1 MSAISNDVEY
11 TKLMEELYL
20 DRTLPEGDVVEI
32 ITQLQDK
39 INNDRVARGQTP
51 FSQEIWN
58 AIGQGAANTPVH
70 ETLVE
75 QWSNLRNN
83 IEHDRF
89 LVNIGYDNGSTSSE
103 VKSDIIALE
112 MKLLDEERQNR
123 DADAAPDDPLQQL
136 IGVSEDTKRKA
147 NEVKE
152 KLAELKSDVADVKQ
166 QQEDL
171 GRAMEAQVSGDALD
185 AVEIAQKSS
194 KVATNA
200 YSDAS
205 TVVDAMNETATPA
218 MASQAVDEA
227 SASLNAAKSANDAAL
242 SAASANTSGTTSPST
257 EAAKK
262 IATQFAS
269 ESLKKA
275 AAVTDLAKAA
285 TSQQESDSSDDE
297 IDDDPSQQQQQ
308 QSPLQVPPPPS
319 FAPLPIL
326 PITNYTK
333 VSSRKRVRSHHS
345 DEEESSASESS
356 DNSSSGDESS
366 DEE

>member
-11 TKLMEELYL
+11 TKLMKELYL
-20 DRTLPEGDVVEI
+20 DRTLPEGDVGEI

-58 AIGQGAANTPVH
+58 SIGQGADNTPVH
-70 ETLVE
+70 ETLIE
-75 QWSNLRNN
+75 QWSTLRNN
-83 IEHDRF
+83 MEHDQF
-89 LVNIGYDNGSTSSE
+89 LLNLGYSNGSTSSE
-103 VKSDIIALE
+103 VKSDIIALK
-112 MKLLDEERQNR
+112 MKLLDEERQKR
-123 DADAAPDDPLQQL
+123 DADAAPKDPLQQL
-136 IGVSEDTKRKA
+136 IDVSEEIQKKA
-147 NEVKE
+147 NARKE
-152 KLAELKSDVADVKQ
+152 QLARLGSKVADVKQ
-166 QQEDL
+166 QSEDL
-171 GRAMEAQVSGDALD
+171 RRSKAQVSGDALD

-194 KVATNA
+194 KVAINA

-205 TVVDAMNETATPA
+205 TVVDATNETATQA
-218 MASQAVDEA
+218 MASQAVDGA
-227 SASLNAAKSANDAAL
+227 SAALNAAKAANDAAL

-269 ESLKKA
+269 ESLAKA